1 MTDRTWQRILITGA
15 AGRIGTT
22 LRFGLAGR
30 HPRFRLLDRRQIE
43 GVRSDEEAIVAEL
56 RDRTALA
63 RAVDG
68 VDAMVHLAG
77 APDPRDF
84 EEMFRANVRGLYD
97 LFEAARAAGVKR
109 IVFAS
114 TNHTYGLYPVEHGMT
129 PTDPTRP
136 DSFYGVT
143 KVFGEQMLRYYWD
156 KHGIESVS
164 LRIGSFEDRPSQ
176 QRHLA
181 TWLSPRDTV
190 ELVDRALKQ
199 PGVGAA
205 IVFGMSN
212 NTRIRIRQPNW
223 EAIGYRPADDAEAWR
238 DRLKADGV
246 DVDGPPQWKLHGG
259 AYEAKDH

>member
-1 MTDRTWQRILITGA
+1 MADKSWQRILITGA
-15 AGRIGTT
+15 AGRIGAT
-22 LRFGLAGR
+22 LRAGLAGR
-30 HPRFRLLDRRQIE
+30 HPRFRLLDRRPIE
-43 GVRSDEEAIVAEL
+43 DVRADEEAIVTEL
-56 RDRTALA
+56 RDRAALA
-63 RAVDG
+63 RAVAG

-97 LFEAARAAGVKR
+97 LFEAARAAGIKR

-114 TNHTYGLYPVEHGMT
+114 TNHTYGLYPIEHGMT

-164 LRIGSFEDRPSQ
+164 LRIGSFEPRPSQ
-176 QRHLA
+176 QRHLS

-190 ELVDRALKQ
+190 ELVDRALRQ
-199 PGVGAA
+199 PDVGAA
-205 IVFGMSN
+205 IVWGMSN
-212 NTRIRIRQPNW
+212 NRRIRIADPNW
-223 EAIGYRPADDAEAWR
+223 SAIGFKPVDDAETFV

-246 DVDGPPQWKLHGG
+246 AVDGPPEWKLHGG